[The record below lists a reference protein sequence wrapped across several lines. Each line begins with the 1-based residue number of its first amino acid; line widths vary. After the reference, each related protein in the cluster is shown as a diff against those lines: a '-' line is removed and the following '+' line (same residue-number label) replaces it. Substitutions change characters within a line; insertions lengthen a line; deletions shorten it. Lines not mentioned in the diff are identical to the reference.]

1 MYDDTLQIKSVY
13 TLNQYVYVKQGSIIL
28 QHKKKRDFEIRLSK
42 VNSTLNSLT
51 QLIYER
57 LGENG
62 F

>member
-1 MYDDTLQIKSVY
+1 MC
-13 TLNQYVYVKQGSIIL
+13 VKQSSIIL
-28 QHKKKRDFEIRLSK
+28 QHKRKKKRDFEIRLSK

-51 QLIYER
+51 QPIYKG